1 MESKRMKKTVKA
13 AGKSDINPLEFTARA
28 ILLGIALAVIMA
40 AANTYL
46 GLYAGMTVSAS
57 IPAAVISMSIMRGLM
72 KKGTI
77 LENNIV
83 QTMASAGE
91 SLAAGIIFTVPALVI
106 IGVWKEFRFWPTT
119 LIALCGG
126 LLGVIFMI
134 PMRRALIVE
143 DRSLSYPE
151 GVASAEVLKAGDAQ
165 GPGFHAILG
174 GLAAGGTVKLFTTG
188 IQVLKG
194 TVETAFFL
202 GGRTFFMGCDISPA
216 MAGVGYIVNLEIAL
230 MVFLGSAAAWIAG
243 IPAMGVPGDMT
254 GSPPLEVAWHL
265 WKTQIR
271 YIGVGAM
278 VTGGIWSI
286 MSVRRGIVR
295 GLRGLRSGNL
305 GAQSSTDTG
314 DAEQSRTDRDMRFFV
329 MAVILVLCL
338 AVLAFLYEM
347 LTDQWGFSFITAL
360 SMAVAS
366 FFFVAVSSYIVGL
379 VGSTNNPISGM
390 TLSALLGVSALFLVL
405 GWKGDSAILATLG
418 VAGVVCCAASSAGN
432 MSQDLKTGHLLG
444 ATPARQQ
451 WAQVIGVAVT
461 SFFIAPVLSLLHGA
475 YGIGTGLKAPQATL
489 FASITRGIFGDGNIP
504 FGMVLAGFIT
514 GLILIGADRLLLKR
528 NSRFRIHVMPV
539 AVGIYIPFTLIMPML
554 AGGIIRFILD
564 KKAGRAADGE
574 TGDRG
579 ILLSSGLIAGES
591 LIGIV
596 TAVFIVLDMRV
607 VPSLPAPLMVLVSLL
622 VMAGVVFLLY
632 RAAR

>member
-1 MESKRMKKTVKA
+1 MKKTIKPCS
-13 AGKSDINPLEFTARA
+13 GPGTDPPELTGRA
-28 ILLGIALAVIMA
+28 LFLGIVLAVIMT

-57 IPAAVISMSIMRGLM
+57 IPAAVISMAIMRGLM

-106 IGVWKEFRFWPTT
+106 IGVWKDFQFWPTT

-126 LLGVIFMI
+126 LLGVVFMI

-143 DRSLSYPE
+143 DRSLTYPE
-151 GVASAEVLKAGDAQ
+151 GVACAEVLKAGDTG
-165 GPGFHAILG
+165 GPGFRAILG
-174 GLAAGGTVKLFTTG
+174 GLAAGGTVKLFTAG

-194 TVETAFFL
+194 TVETAFFM

-216 MAGVGYIVNLEIAL
+216 MLGVGYIVNLEIAL

-243 IPAMGVPGDMT
+243 IPMMGIPAGME
-254 GSPPLEVAWHL
+254 GSPPLDVAWHL
-265 WKTQIR
+265 WKTQVR
-271 YIGVGAM
+271 YVGVGAM
-278 VTGGIWSI
+278 VAGGIWSI
-286 MSVRRGIVR
+286 ISVRRGIAR
-295 GLRGLRSGNL
+295 GLQGLRR
-305 GAQSSTDTG
+305 SSFSAPASPDTG
-314 DAEQSRTDRDMRFFV
+314 GGEPFRTDRDMRFFS
-329 MAVILVLCL
+329 MSVILVLCL
-338 AVLAFLYEM
+338 TVLTFLYEM
-347 LTDQWGFSFITAL
+347 LTAQWGLSIITAL
-360 SMAVAS
+360 SMTVAS

-390 TLSALLGVSALFLVL
+390 TISSLLGVSALFLVL

-418 VAGVVCCAASSAGN
+418 VAGVVCCAASSAGD

-451 WAQVIGVAVT
+451 IAQMIGVAVA
-461 SFFIAPVLSLLHGA
+461 SVIIAPVLSLLHSA

-489 FASITRGIFGDGNIP
+489 FASITRGIFGGGDIP
-504 FGMVLAGFIT
+504 FGMVLVGIVI
-514 GLILIGADRLLLKR
+514 GVILIGADRFLLKR
-528 NSRFRIHVMPV
+528 SSRFRIHVMPV
-539 AVGIYIPFTLIMPML
+539 AVGIYLPFTLIVPML
-554 AGGIIRFILD
+554 AGGIIRFLLD
-564 KKAGRAADGE
+564 KKANRATAGE

-579 ILLSSGLIAGES
+579 ILLSSGMIAGEA
-591 LIGIV
+591 LVGII
-596 TAVFIVLDMRV
+596 TAVFIVLDMKL
-607 VPSLPAPLMVLVSLL
+607 VPSLPAPVVVVSSVLV
-622 VMAGVVFLLY
+622 MIGVVIYLY
-632 RAAR
+632 RKAR